1 VARIEK
7 RHDAEHML
15 SETEPQRSAQPKN
28 SVARGATLM
37 VSMRAISRFI
47 GIFSSAILARL
58 LTPDDF
64 GLVVLG
70 TSVLGIVQML
80 SDLSLANALIRMR
93 ATAPAHY
100 HTAWTLGVIRSGLVA
115 IAVVCAAP
123 FVAES
128 MHEPRVVS
136 ILWTLAAATIIGSL
150 ESIRLVDFQI
160 NMNFNGVFRYQ
171 LVARLTSLPATLVLA
186 IILRS
191 YWALVISTLVTSV
204 ATVCYSYVLA
214 PYRPRLSL
222 AAWRDMFDF
231 SKWAVLGTY
240 LAIID
245 NYSITFLLG
254 WIGGARQL
262 GLYQVSQQ
270 IAALPASEIAAPIRP
285 PLYAAFARLLDD
297 PPELART
304 FTQGFGFLFLVIT
317 PMSLGIF
324 ITAPMIAPLALGPQ
338 WTGAPAMIEA
348 VVFYALLDAFGHYP
362 QNLFVVMNRQPRLLA
377 LASVFLAVRVPAA
390 IYGGWIGGATGA
402 VYGMVASALF
412 GAIFWFAASLPLV
425 KVGAGAVI
433 RSIWRSTVAGTIMVV
448 ALLCLRSAWPI
459 EQAYGKL
466 AIQLLSFAVLGS
478 LLHTGMLLLLWQWSG
493 APPGAEERAIGIVIR
508 LWRRFLGTRF
518 GAVRRR

>member
-1 VARIEK
+1 
-7 RHDAEHML
+7 
-15 SETEPQRSAQPKN
+15 
-28 SVARGATLM
+28 M

-64 GLVVLG
+64 GLVVIG
-70 TSVLGIVQML
+70 TSFLGIVQML
-80 SDLSLANALIRMR
+80 SELSLANALIRMR
-93 ATAPAHY
+93 ETAAAHY
-100 HTAWTLGVIRSGLVA
+100 HTAWTLGLIRSGLVA
-115 IAVVCAAP
+115 IIVVLTAP
-123 FVAES
+123 LVAES
-128 MHEPRVVS
+128 MHEPRVIP
-136 ILWTLAAATIIGSL
+136 ILWTLAAVTIIGSF

-160 NMNFNGVFRYQ
+160 DMNFNGVFRYQ
-171 LVARLTSLPATLVLA
+171 LVARLASLPVTLILA
-186 IILRS
+186 VILRS

-204 ATVCYSYVLA
+204 VTVCYSYILA

-222 AAWRDMFDF
+222 SAWRDLFDF

-285 PLYAAFARLLDD
+285 PLYAAFARLLDN

-304 FTQGFGFLFLVIT
+304 FTEGFGFLFLVVT

-324 ITAPMIAPLALGPQ
+324 VTAPMIAPLALGPQ
-338 WTGAPAMIEA
+338 WSGAPAMIEA
-348 VVFYALLDAFGHYP
+348 VVFYALFDAFGHYP

-390 IYGGWIGGATGA
+390 IYGGWVWGATGA

-412 GAIFWFAASLPLV
+412 GAVFWFAASLPLV
-425 KVGAGAVI
+425 KVRAGAVVQA
-433 RSIWRSTVAGTIMVV
+433 IWRSTLAGTIMVF
-448 ALLCLRSAWPI
+448 ALLGLRLFWPV
-459 EQAYGKL
+459 EHAYGPL

-478 LLHTGMLLLLWQWSG
+478 LLHIGVLLLLWQWSG

-508 LWRRFLGTRF
+508 LWRRMLWIRPGVHRLS
-518 GAVRRR
+518 